1 MFDPSGN
8 PVESL
13 LSNLRDG
20 LCELRSRREERRHR
34 VGDGAPP
41 STPAHPANVGA
52 TASSPGSTN
61 VHAAEPMG
69 RSTTGLNPRGFVAV
83 EGRLVPFFGELACNV
98 TPAAAAPGPTP
109 GEPTPQQAATP
120 PRSPPPPVP
129 TPPSSPT
136 FEAKQD
142 AASPRP
148 SKPGALNL
156 PLPTPPARLGL
167 ASTPSQGTVAGEP
180 TPIPAPAKHAPTER
194 GELTPTRDD
203 SRIETLLARHSDAEA
218 ERLEKVHAEHRALL
232 ATLLS
237 EHRAMLQDQADANAA
252 RQDNVISD
260 LLTEHRTEFS
270 SILNPLIEHLHQ
282 LRDQQ
287 RTHAEL
293 LAAAAREFPVST
305 SSDIAVL
312 RDVLAEQA
320 RFQHKAQQE
329 MTENLDTL
337 AVVVRNMG
345 QTVGLLAV
353 ATYEGKREKPAVL
366 LPPVITPTPRPSPP
380 PVSTLTET
388 TMKPPTPAPRATPP
402 QRDTAVDTEPAPRP
416 SQAISAE
423 RRHETTTA
431 RSRVDELVCDYE
443 DDDDLQDVHDPDAPP
458 PRSRLSPITPIEADD
473 EAEPANA

>member
-1 MFDPSGN
+1 M
-8 PVESL
+8 
-13 LSNLRDG
+13 
-20 LCELRSRREERRHR
+20 
-34 VGDGAPP
+34 GAIV
-41 STPAHPANVGA
+41 SKPA
-52 TASSPGSTN
+52 SMS
-61 VHAAEPMG
+61 VHAAEPTG
-69 RSTTGLNPRGFVAV
+69 RSTAGLDPQGFVAV
-83 EGRLVPFFGELACNV
+83 GGRLVPFFGELAGNV
-98 TPAAAAPGPTP
+98 MPGAAGPAPAPNTPTA
-109 GEPTPQQAATP
+109 EQAATQP
-120 PRSPPPPVP
+120 PAPAAPP
-129 TPPSSPT
+129 SPT

-305 SSDIAVL
+305 ASDIAVL

-337 AVVVRNMG
+337 AAVVRNMG

-353 ATYEGKREKPAVL
+353 ATYEGKREKPPVL
-366 LPPVITPTPRPSPP
+366 LPPVIAPTPRPSSP

-388 TMKPPTPAPRATPP
+388 TTKPPTPAPRATPP
-402 QRDTAVDTEPAPRP
+402 QRDTAVNTTELAPKPSPAIY
-416 SQAISAE
+416 AAE
-423 RRHETTTA
+423 RRHETTSA
-431 RSRVDELVCDYE
+431 RSRVDELVGDYE

-458 PRSRLSPITPIEADD
+458 PRSRLSPITPIEAD
-473 EAEPANA
+473 EQAEPANV